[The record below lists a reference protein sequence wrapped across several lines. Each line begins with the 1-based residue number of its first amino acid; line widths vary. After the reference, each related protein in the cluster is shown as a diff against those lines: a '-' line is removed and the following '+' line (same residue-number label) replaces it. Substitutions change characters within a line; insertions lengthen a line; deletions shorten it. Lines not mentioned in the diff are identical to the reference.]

1 MTGEEFR
8 ANAGKVG
15 GPFEGGDLLSDAWGS
30 ESVSV
35 SVPVPQAAGSGSSW
49 SWVRYMTEL

>member
-8 ANAGKVG
+8 ANGGKVG

-30 ESVSV
+30 EPVSV
-35 SVPVPQAAGSGSSW
+35 SVPVPQAAGSGGSW